1 MTDKELKRL
10 RKHGLAFDEMSEEDL
25 LRSNYEDIQ
34 DMDVNLSGSG
44 LYSLGSLLTGNG
56 DTAFM
61 IDLMKAQIRQQWV
74 IVRQN
79 EQIIR
84 LLKEMSGGASEDSSK
99 ARGGAMLRIPTKVSE
114 GAFVAM
120 GDELVFR
127 GTMLMKDGAI
137 MQVGTPESIYNEPVN
152 AYVADFI
159 GESNI
164 YDATVSGKKEVRF
177 LGAKWECV
185 DDFPINEKVDVV
197 IRPEDVVEEHEYAE
211 GRTLSETFPAE
222 VTVYEL
228 LGSEAMIYAD
238 VEGGQVSA
246 HLSAASPVRTGD
258 KINCSVD
265 VDKVHLFDKQTEL
278 AIAH

>member
-137 MQVGTPESIYNEPVN
+137 VSKLTTAQRDTIIRAIGSGGSRIVVSDVN
-152 AYVADFI
+152 
-159 GESNI
+159 GEDMTI
-164 YDATVSGKKEVRF
+164 EIVR
-177 LGAKWECV
+177 
-185 DDFPINEKVDVV
+185 
-197 IRPEDVVEEHEYAE
+197 
-211 GRTLSETFPAE
+211 
-222 VTVYEL
+222 
-228 LGSEAMIYAD
+228 
-238 VEGGQVSA
+238 
-246 HLSAASPVRTGD
+246 
-258 KINCSVD
+258 
-265 VDKVHLFDKQTEL
+265 
-278 AIAH
+278 